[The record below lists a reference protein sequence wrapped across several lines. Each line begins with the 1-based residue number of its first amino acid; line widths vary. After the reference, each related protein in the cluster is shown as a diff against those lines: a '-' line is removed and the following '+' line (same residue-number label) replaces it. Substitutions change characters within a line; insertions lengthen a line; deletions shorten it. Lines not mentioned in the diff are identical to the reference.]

1 MATAAEPDE
10 DPLAAEQA
18 RLAVTS
24 FRRTVVH
31 AAHADEERA
40 LLEWSKRNRQA
51 RAKIRKRRDVQF
63 ETFKFAQKRLS
74 DNRDAL
80 QQLDERVRETNRL
93 LSLIHI

>member
-1 MATAAEPDE
+1 MATVAAPDE

-40 LLEWSKRNRQA
+40 LLEWSKKNRQA
-51 RAKIRKRRDVQF
+51 RAKIRKRRDV
-63 ETFKFAQKRLS
+63 
-74 DNRDAL
+74 
-80 QQLDERVRETNRL
+80 
-93 LSLIHI
+93 